1 MAAEM
6 ASAAPGIV
14 NAARLASGLSGL
26 SGRTAAS
33 RFASA
38 SAISR
43 VCRLA
48 QMPEQ
53 LMQPR
58 PLLAYTLSTIRSRY
72 FSQLSTSSSPKRIFE
87 KPGPCACTFALPR

>member
-1 MAAEM
+1 MTTRGPSRNFAVTSVTPSAFRLESMAAEI

-26 SGRTAAS
+26 SGRMAAR

-58 PLLAYTLSTIRSRY
+58 PLLA
-72 FSQLSTSSSPKRIFE
+72 
-87 KPGPCACTFALPR
+87 